1 MRCGVVGL
9 EIRKEIA
16 GLLLR
21 RQHVAGVLIV
31 VFLDIFRRRVT
42 YQVGHLI
49 RVIVRVRH
57 VSAKKMLAR
66 RWVTSPDTKAGGG
79 VVADA
84 VGNRGAP
91 RHPRRHPTR
100 ETRAPTRARD
110 ERDERLR
117 LPLKKGEDNKDEF
130 LNRSL
135 QTISR
140 FHCALSMMKIQV

>member
-84 VGNRGAP
+84 VGNRGP
-91 RHPRRHPTR
+91 PPPPPPPPH
-100 ETRAPTRARD
+100 
-110 ERDERLR
+110 ERDESPDESSGRER
-117 LPLKKGEDNKDEF
+117 RETKIAAEKRIIKGRVSEPIA
-130 LNRSL
+130 
-135 QTISR
+135 QTSR